1 MKILITLSDEEFR
14 WLSKY
19 AEINR
24 RPVAQAA
31 AWLIRSGL
39 ITAGSWKEWNLDPI
53 NGPIESGT
61 VNKPFK

>member
-39 ITAGSWKEWNLDPI
+39 ITAGSWNPI